1 MKKTSLI
8 QGNVLLIQVITYL
21 RFLSELLIYSF
32 YCNQIRAS
40 NGDDS
45 CFTDYLVLPGG
56 HCKDDVSHYSTD
68 RFCGNQLGVQGIS
81 QPIVQESAPFILQVI
96 SSKK

>member
-1 MKKTSLI
+1 MKRTSLI
-8 QGNVLLIQVITYL
+8 QGKVITYL
-21 RFLSELLIYSF
+21 LFFTLIYFF
-32 YCNQIRAS
+32 YSNQNRAS

-96 SSKK
+96 SSKKVK